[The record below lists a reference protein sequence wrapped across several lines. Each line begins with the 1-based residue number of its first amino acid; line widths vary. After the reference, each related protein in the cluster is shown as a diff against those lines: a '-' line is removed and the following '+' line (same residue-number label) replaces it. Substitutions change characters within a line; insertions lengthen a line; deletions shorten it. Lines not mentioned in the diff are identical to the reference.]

1 MENAAV
7 ILAGCPRGEA
17 GQVNVAV
24 PQSFLTVYTS
34 GLLPFTAGFSGIG
47 VLAIWAVRSGPG
59 PLHLGTDSD
68 PQAVVGCRV
77 TGISLAGADVNPET
91 HAMDHVFLLKP

>member
-7 ILAGCPRGEA
+7 ILADCSRGEA

-24 PQSFLTVYTS
+24 YQSFPTVYT
-34 GLLPFTAGFSGIG
+34 LEPLPFISGFSGIR

-59 PLHLGTDSD
+59 PLHLER
-68 PQAVVGCRV
+68 Q
-77 TGISLAGADVNPET
+77 
-91 HAMDHVFLLKP
+91 